1 MPTDMHICYI
11 HIKNTPVGTI
21 TAEEKDG
28 CIVSLHIGETCRG
41 EYKKTELL
49 SRCESQ
55 LMEYFDGKRISFD
68 IPVALTGTAFQQS
81 VWQALM
87 DIPYGETI
95 TYSQLAQRTGRPKA
109 ARAAGA
115 ACGAN
120 PLLIIVPCHRV
131 VGQKGLTGYAGGLD
145 SKKTLLKIE
154 KSGK

>member
-1 MPTDMHICYI
+1 M
-11 HIKNTPVGTI
+11 GTI

-28 CIVSLHIGETCRG
+28 RIVGLHIGETCRG
-41 EYKKTELL
+41 EYRKTELL
-49 SRCESQ
+49 SLCESQ
-55 LMEYFDGKRISFD
+55 LMEYFDGRRIGFD
-68 IPVALTGTAFQQS
+68 LPVALRGTAFQQS
-81 VWQALM
+81 VWRAVM

-95 TYSQLAQRTGRPKA
+95 TYSQLAQRIGRPKA

>member
-1 MPTDMHICYI
+1 MHSWYI

-28 CIVSLHIGETCRG
+28 RIVSLHIGEACRG
-41 EYKKTELL
+41 EYKKTEVL

-55 LMEYFDGKRISFD
+55 LMEYFCGRRIGFD
-68 IPVALTGTAFQQS
+68 LPVAFTGTEFQQS
-81 VWQALM
+81 VWQAVM

-95 TYSQLAQRTGRPKA
+95 TYSQLAQRIGRPKA